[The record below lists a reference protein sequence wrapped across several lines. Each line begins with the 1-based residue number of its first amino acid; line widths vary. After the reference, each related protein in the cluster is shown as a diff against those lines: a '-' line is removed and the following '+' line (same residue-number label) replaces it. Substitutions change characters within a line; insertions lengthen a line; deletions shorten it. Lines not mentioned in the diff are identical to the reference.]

1 MIKQQFDDE
10 IEANVTEIHSD
21 ARAALYTE
29 AGISTHSKFVLLEV
43 AEKGQYPRII
53 FQNLSEQ
60 DKEKLFELLD
70 KELHKTLKKTS

>member
-1 MIKQQFDDE
+1 MIE
-10 IEANVTEIHSD
+10 IEFSDVTEADVTQINSETN
-21 ARAALYTE
+21 AALYTE

-43 AEKGQYPRII
+43 AEKRQYPRII

-70 KELHKTLKKTS
+70 KKLHKTLKKTS